1 MNGEI
6 LATRDYGV
14 ACATGRG
21 PLRAPEGVSSGTAPA
36 QTPRPRTARVG

>member
-36 QTPRPRTARVG
+36 